1 MYSKMEYIMKKDNQP
16 QSEWTPEPFPEP
28 RTIPENWHAAAL
40 SEKKEVTKKELPEDD
55 WKPEPFPEPRSFP
68 WNSGR

>member
-1 MYSKMEYIMKKDNQP
+1 MTPNKKKD
-16 QSEWTPEPFPEP
+16 WTPEPFPEP
-28 RTIPENWHAAAL
+28 RTIPENWNASAL
-40 SEKKEVTKKELPEDD
+40 SEKKATPKQETNDDD

>member
-1 MYSKMEYIMKKDNQP
+1 MTKKDKP
-16 QSEWTPEPFPEP
+16 QTDWSPEPFPEP
-28 RTIPENWHAAAL
+28 RTIPENWNAAAL
-40 SEKKEVTKKELPEDD
+40 SEKKNAKQAVPKDD